1 MFFLITNEKF
11 SNQTMRI
18 CITIEPMVS
27 RSRQWSRVLA
37 QLAQQSL
44 SESLPIKTRSRQWI
58 GGVEI
63 LI

>member
-1 MFFLITNEKF
+1 MKNFQTKQCAFILLSSLWFLDLDNE
-11 SNQTMRI
+11 
-18 CITIEPMVS
+18 
-27 RSRQWSRVLA
+27 SRVLA

>member
-1 MFFLITNEKF
+1 MKNFQTKQCAFILLSSLWFLDLDNG
-11 SNQTMRI
+11 Q
-18 CITIEPMVS
+18 
-27 RSRQWSRVLA
+27 SRVLA

>member
-1 MFFLITNEKF
+1 MKNFQTKQCAFILLSSLWFLDLDNG
-11 SNQTMRI
+11 R
-18 CITIEPMVS
+18 
-27 RSRQWSRVLA
+27 SRVLA